1 VNSSP
6 RSLVRVAAIGLVVI
20 AGTGASACKKSKS
33 ANGEVSRNWT
43 PPQQEQY
50 MGVPAAEVQ
59 GAIRTRLAA
68 APPPPVTA
76 DEWKHVKKLYATF
89 NEGLLWVDDKGMHHP
104 RVSAMLNALAS
115 ADSDGLKLD
124 RYPLNELARTLGA
137 IDAQR
142 PTAAELAE
150 ADVLLSAA
158 FVTYGETMLT
168 GQVQPASL
176 AQAWHINPLEE
187 KVDSALALTLREDDF
202 GAGLVRMRPQDPK
215 YDSLRTKFAE
225 MRAYVASH
233 PAWGTVPEGKPLKPR
248 DTDSPTRLAA
258 LRARLS
264 AEGYLP
270 DSTAAAAGDS
280 TKPRAG
286 RAVYDRELAG
296 AVAQFQARHSIA
308 VDSMLGK
315 ETVDAMNVPATYRLA
330 QVAANLERYRWIPRS
345 LGSRYIMV
353 NVPEFR
359 LVAYDSGQK
368 ALEMK
373 VIVGQEYEN
382 KATPVFSDSME
393 FVIFRPYWNVTPDIA
408 AKEIFP
414 KEAANP
420 GYIASQDMEIYN
432 DHGRK
437 AVRQRPGPKNALG
450 FVKFMFPNDY
460 NIYLH
465 DTPNHELFK
474 KDVRAFSHGCIRVEK
489 PAELAQWVLG
499 WSPDKVQA
507 QMDGADNHQVNL
519 PKKLPVYIL
528 YFTTFVS
535 DGQLNF
541 GNDLYDRDSKLVT
554 ELESIAISSP
564 ETERAQASLRALAAK

>member
-1 VNSSP
+1 
-6 RSLVRVAAIGLVVI
+6 
-20 AGTGASACKKSKS
+20 
-33 ANGEVSRNWT
+33 
-43 PPQQEQY
+43 
-50 MGVPAAEVQ
+50 MGVPAVEVQ

-68 APPPPVTA
+68 APPPPLTA
-76 DEWKHVKKLYATF
+76 DEWKHVKKLYAAF
-89 NEGLLWVDDKGMHHP
+89 NQALLWVDDKGMQHP

-124 RYPLNELARTLGA
+124 AYPLAELARALGA

-142 PTAAELAE
+142 PTAAELAD
-150 ADVLLSAA
+150 ADVMLSASFA
-158 FVTYGETMLT
+158 TYGETMLT
-168 GQVQPASL
+168 GQVRPGSL
-176 AQAWHINPLEE
+176 GQAWHINPLEE

-202 GAGLVRMRPQDPK
+202 AAGLVRMRPQDAK

-225 MRAYVASH
+225 FRAFVASH

-248 DTDSPTRLAA
+248 DTDSPVRLAA
-258 LRARLS
+258 LRARLR

-270 DSTAAAAGDS
+270 DSTATPATDSAAQRPG
-280 TKPRAG
+280 G
-286 RAVYDRELAG
+286 RVYDRELAG
-296 AVAQFQARHSIA
+296 AVAAFQARHSIG

-315 ETVDAMNVPATYRLA
+315 ETVDAMNVPAPYRLA
-330 QVAANLERYRWIPRS
+330 QIAANLERYRWIPRS
-345 LGSRYIMV
+345 LGSRYVMV

-359 LVAYDSGQK
+359 LEAFDSGQK
-368 ALEMK
+368 SLEMK

-393 FVIFRPYWNVTPDIA
+393 FVIFRPFWNVTPDIA

-414 KEAANP
+414 KEASNP
-420 GYIASQDMEIYN
+420 GYLAANDMEVYT

-450 FVKFMFPNDY
+450 FVKFIFPNDY

-499 WSPDKVQA
+499 WTPEKVQA

-519 PKKLPVYIL
+519 PAKLPVYIL
-528 YFTTFVS
+528 YFTTFVT

-541 GNDLYDRDSKLVT
+541 GNDLYDRDNKLVT

-564 ETERAQASLRALAAK
+564 ETVRAQAALRALASK